1 MPENTPSKPQDS
13 PGSKKKVEVH
23 SHVLH
28 LADGSVR
35 RYQADDTNPHAPL
48 PLEVDGIP
56 VVGAVHAYERSDN
69 E

>member
-1 MPENTPSKPQDS
+1 MPDNTSSKPQDGS
-13 PGSKKKVEVH
+13 GSKKKVEVH

-48 PLEVDGIP
+48 PSEVDGVP
-56 VVGAVHAYERSDN
+56 VVGAVHAYEGSED